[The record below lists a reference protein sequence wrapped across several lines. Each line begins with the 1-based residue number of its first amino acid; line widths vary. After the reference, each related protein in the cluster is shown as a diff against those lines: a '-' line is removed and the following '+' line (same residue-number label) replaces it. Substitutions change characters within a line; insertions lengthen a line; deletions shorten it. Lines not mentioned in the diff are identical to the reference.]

1 MVAMAHDA
9 HAYGIQ
15 PMGISSD
22 LASQIS
28 SLTPNSHRNATLN
41 VIEALILSGSQ
52 QVRISLIIIASFNI
66 AAALAVISTILYDT
80 RSARKQAEKVLRV
93 V

>member
-1 MVAMAHDA
+1 MGDEVND
-9 HAYGIQ
+9 YGIQ
-15 PMGISSD
+15 PMGISSE

-28 SLTPNSHRNATLN
+28 SLKPNYHNNATFN
-41 VIEALILSGSQ
+41 IIEALILSNSQ

-80 RSARKQAEKVLRV
+80 RSARKQMEKVLKTV
-93 V
+93 